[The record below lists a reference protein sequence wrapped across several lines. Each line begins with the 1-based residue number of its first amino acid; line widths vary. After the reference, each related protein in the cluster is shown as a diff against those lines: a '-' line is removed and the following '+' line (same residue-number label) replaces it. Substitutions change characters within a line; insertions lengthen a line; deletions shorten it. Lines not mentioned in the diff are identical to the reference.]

1 MTAPQSPAT
10 GRNIAIL
17 MWSAGLDDVERLA
30 APFYFA
36 QAAAALEVK
45 VEMFF
50 TGPAVRLLIVD
61 SGPVFVGYGA
71 SPKSVSQY
79 LADTNAAGVRLYAC
93 SQALAGFGYAKD
105 QLTDVCAGLG
115 GAVQFMSRA
124 IDPAWCP
131 VTF

>member
-61 SGPVFVGYGA
+61 SGPVFVGRA
-71 SPKSVSQY
+71 PSRVVP
-79 LADTNAAGVRLYAC
+79 ADTGRVTCLRRWPGWYARPVE
-93 SQALAGFGYAKD
+93 
-105 QLTDVCAGLG
+105 VCAGLG